1 MAGTGFR
8 RASVNVLLSIFL
20 SDILPV
26 FLIAGAGFL
35 LARKLQASVKTLSH
49 VSFYALTP
57 CLAFKMLATSKMTGP
72 EAGRMILMAVLVTA
86 GMGLLARVAAIPLRL
101 SRAELS
107 AFLLVSMFS
116 NGGNYGLPVVM
127 FAFGAEA
134 LAHGTVYFV
143 TSAILTYTFGVL
155 IAAAGKRSM
164 ARAVAGIAKVPA
176 VYGVAAASLVLVT
189 GLSVPAALM
198 RPVGLLSDAAL
209 PMMILVLGMQLER
222 ATVPDR
228 PWTVVLAVTLS
239 LVAAPIVALSLASL
253 LRVSGSARQ
262 ASVILASM
270 PVAVITTI
278 LALEFDVAP
287 AFVTSAV
294 FLSTILSPLTLTPL
308 LAYLG

>member
-1 MAGTGFR
+1 
-8 RASVNVLLSIFL
+8 
-20 SDILPV
+20 
-26 FLIAGAGFL
+26 
-35 LARKLQASVKTLSH
+35 VKTTSH

-72 EAGRMILMAVLVTA
+72 EVGRMVLMAVLVTA
-86 GMGLLARVAAIPLRL
+86 TMGLLARVAAIPLGL
-101 SRAELS
+101 NRAELS

-134 LAHGTVYFV
+134 LSHGTVYFV

-155 IAAAGKRSM
+155 IAAAGKRSIT
-164 ARAVAGIAKVPA
+164 RAVAGIAKVPA
-176 VYGVAAASLVLVT
+176 VYGVAAASFVLVT
-189 GLSVPAALM
+189 GVSAPAALM

-222 ATVPDR
+222 AVIPDR
-228 PWTVVLAVTLS
+228 PWTVALAVTLS
-239 LVAAPIVALSLASL
+239 LVAAPIVALGLASL

>member
-1 MAGTGFR
+1 M
-8 RASVNVLLSIFL
+8 NVLLSIFA

-26 FLIAGAGFL
+26 FVIAGAGFL
-35 LARKLQASVKTLSH
+35 LGRKLQASVQTLSR

-72 EAGRMILMAVLVTA
+72 EAGRMVLMAVLVTA
-86 GMGLLARVAAIPLRL
+86 AMGLLARLAAIPLGL
-101 SRAELS
+101 NRAELS

-127 FAFGAEA
+127 FAFGTEA
-134 LAHGTVYFV
+134 LSHGTVYFV

-164 ARAVAGIAKVPA
+164 TRAIAGIAKVPA
-176 VYGVAAASLVLVT
+176 VYGVAAASFVLVT
-189 GLSVPAALM
+189 GFSVPVALM
-198 RPVGLLSDAAL
+198 RPVSLLSDAAL

-222 ATVPDR
+222 ATFPDR
-228 PWTVVLAVTLS
+228 PWTVALAVALS
-239 LVAAPIVALSLASL
+239 LVAAPLVALGLASL

-278 LALEFDVAP
+278 LALEFDIAP

-294 FLSTILSPLTLTPL
+294 FLSTLLSPLTLTPL

>member
-1 MAGTGFR
+1 VD
-8 RASVNVLLSIFL
+8 SVNVLLSIFV

-26 FLIAGAGFL
+26 FMIASAGFV

-57 CLAFKMLATSKMTGP
+57 CLAFKMLTASKITGP
-72 EAGRMILMAVLVTA
+72 EAGRMVLMAVLVTA
-86 GMGLLARVAAIPLRL
+86 AMGLIARVAAIPLAL

-134 LAHGTVYFV
+134 LSHGTVYFV
-143 TSAILTYTFGVL
+143 TSAVLTYTFGVL
-155 IAAAGKRSM
+155 IAAAGKRSIT
-164 ARAVAGIAKVPA
+164 RAIAGIAKIPA
-176 VYGVAAASLVLVT
+176 VYGVAAAFFVLVT
-189 GLSVPAALM
+189 GLQVPAALM
-198 RPVGLLSDAAL
+198 RPIGLLSDAAL

-222 ATVPDR
+222 ATIPDR
-228 PWTVVLAVTLS
+228 PWTVALAVALS
-239 LVAAPIVALSLASL
+239 LVAAPIVALGLASL

>member
-1 MAGTGFR
+1 MT
-8 RASVNVLLSIFL
+8 VLFSIFV

-35 LARKLQASVKTLSH
+35 IARRLQASVKTLSH

-57 CLAFKMLATSKMTGP
+57 CLAFRMLATSKMTGP
-72 EAGRMILMAVLVTA
+72 DAGRMVLMAVLVTA
-86 GMGLLARVAAIPLRL
+86 TMGLLARLAAIPLGL
-101 SRAELS
+101 NRAELS

-127 FAFGAEA
+127 FAFGTDA
-134 LAHGTVYFV
+134 LSYGTVYFV

-164 ARAVAGIAKVPA
+164 MRAIAGIAKVPA

-189 GLSVPAALM
+189 GLPVPAALM

-209 PMMILVLGMQLER
+209 PVMILVLGMQLER
-222 ATVPDR
+222 ATIPDR
-228 PWTVVLAVTLS
+228 PWTVVLAVGLS
-239 LVAAPIVALSLASL
+239 LVAAPIVALALASL

-294 FLSTILSPLTLTPL
+294 FLSTIFSPLTLTPL
-308 LAYLG
+308 LAYLR

>member
-1 MAGTGFR
+1 
-8 RASVNVLLSIFL
+8 VNVLLSIFA

-26 FLIAGAGFL
+26 FVIAGAGFL
-35 LARKLQASVKTLSH
+35 LGRKLQASVQTLSR

-72 EAGRMILMAVLVTA
+72 EAGRMVLMAVLVTA
-86 GMGLLARVAAIPLRL
+86 VMGLLARVAAIPLGL
-101 SRAELS
+101 NRAELS

-164 ARAVAGIAKVPA
+164 TRAIPGIAKVPA
-176 VYGVAAASLVLVT
+176 VYGVAAASFVLVT
-189 GLSVPAALM
+189 GLSVPVALM

-228 PWTVVLAVTLS
+228 PWTVALAVTLS
-239 LVAAPIVALSLASL
+239 LVAAPLVALGLASL

-287 AFVTSAV
+287 EFVTNAV
-294 FLSTILSPLTLTPL
+294 FLSTLLSPLTLTPL

>member
-1 MAGTGFR
+1 
-8 RASVNVLLSIFL
+8 VNVLFSIFV

-26 FLIAGAGFL
+26 FVIAGAGFL
-35 LARKLQASVKTLSH
+35 IARRLQASVKTLSH

-57 CLAFKMLATSKMTGP
+57 CLAFKMLTTSKMTGP
-72 EAGRMILMAVLVTA
+72 EAGRMVLMAVLVTA
-86 GMGLLARVAAIPLRL
+86 AMGLLARLASIPLGL

-127 FAFGAEA
+127 FAFGTEA

-164 ARAVAGIAKVPA
+164 TRAIAGIAKVPA

-228 PWTVVLAVTLS
+228 PWTVVLAVGLS
-239 LVAAPIVALSLASL
+239 LVAAPIVALALASL

-294 FLSTILSPLTLTPL
+294 FLSTIFSPLTLTPL
-308 LAYLG
+308 LAYLR

>member
-1 MAGTGFR
+1 M
-8 RASVNVLLSIFL
+8 NVLLSIFA

-26 FLIAGAGFL
+26 FVIAGAGFL
-35 LARKLQASVKTLSH
+35 LGRKLQASVQTLSR

-72 EAGRMILMAVLVTA
+72 EAGRMVLMAVLVTA
-86 GMGLLARVAAIPLRL
+86 AMGLLARVAAIPLRL
-101 SRAELS
+101 NRAELS
-107 AFLLVSMFS
+107 AFLLVAMFS

-127 FAFGAEA
+127 FAFGTEA
-134 LAHGTVYFV
+134 LSHGTVYFV

-164 ARAVAGIAKVPA
+164 TRAIAGIAKVPA
-176 VYGVAAASLVLVT
+176 VYGVAAASFVLVT
-189 GLSVPAALM
+189 GLSVPVALM

-228 PWTVVLAVTLS
+228 PWTVALAVALS
-239 LVAAPIVALSLASL
+239 LVAAPLVALGLASL

-294 FLSTILSPLTLTPL
+294 FLSTLLSPLTLTPL

>member
-1 MAGTGFR
+1 MAGAGFR
-8 RASVNVLLSIFL
+8 RACVNVLLSIFA

-26 FLIAGAGFL
+26 FIIAGAGFL
-35 LARKLQASVKTLSH
+35 LARRLQASVKTMSH

-72 EAGRMILMAVLVTA
+72 EAGRMILMAVLVA
-86 GMGLLARVAAIPLRL
+86 AVMGLIARVAAIPLRL
-101 SRAELS
+101 NRAELS

-127 FAFGAEA
+127 FAFGTEA

-155 IAAAGKRSM
+155 IAAAGKRSLT
-164 ARAVAGIAKVPA
+164 RAVAGIAKVPA
-176 VYGVAAASLVLVT
+176 VYGVVAASLVLVT
-189 GLSVPAALM
+189 GLSLPAALM
-198 RPVGLLSDAAL
+198 RPVNLLSDAAL

-222 ATVPDR
+222 ARVPDR
-228 PWTVVLAVTLS
+228 PWTVAIAVVLS

>member
-1 MAGTGFR
+1 MNGY
-8 RASVNVLLSIFL
+8 LPIFA

-26 FLIAGAGFL
+26 FVIASAGFL
-35 LARKLQASVKTLSH
+35 LARRLQASVKTLSH

-72 EAGRMILMAVLVTA
+72 EAGRMVLMAVLVTA
-86 GMGLLARVAAIPLRL
+86 AMGLLARVAAIPLGL
-101 SRAELS
+101 NRAELS

-127 FAFGAEA
+127 FAFGSEA
-134 LAHGTVYFV
+134 LSHGTVYFV

-164 ARAVAGIAKVPA
+164 TGAIAGIAKVPA

-189 GLSVPAALM
+189 GLSVPTALM

-209 PMMILVLGMQLER
+209 PVMILVLGMQLER

-228 PWTVVLAVTLS
+228 PWTVALAVALS
-239 LVAAPIVALSLASL
+239 LVAAPIVALGLASL

-287 AFVTSAV
+287 EFVTSAV

>member
-1 MAGTGFR
+1 MNA
-8 RASVNVLLSIFL
+8 LLSIFA

-26 FLIAGAGFL
+26 FVIAGAGFL
-35 LARKLQASVKTLSH
+35 LGRKLQASVQTLSR

-72 EAGRMILMAVLVTA
+72 EAGRIVLMAVLVTA
-86 GMGLLARVAAIPLRL
+86 AMGLLARVAAIPLGL
-101 SRAELS
+101 NRAELS

-127 FAFGAEA
+127 FAFGTEA

-164 ARAVAGIAKVPA
+164 TRAIAGIARVPA
-176 VYGVAAASLVLVT
+176 VYGVAAASFVLVT
-189 GLSVPAALM
+189 GLSVPVALM

-228 PWTVVLAVTLS
+228 PWAVALAVALS
-239 LVAAPIVALSLASL
+239 LVAAPLVALGLASL

-294 FLSTILSPLTLTPL
+294 FLSTLLSPLTLTPL